1 MALRKV
7 CIKVATD
14 CEVIKIA
21 SREQMIEIL
30 DIVFIDE
37 HNVRHLIKMPTSL
50 VKSELV
56 SYPFNRFDVIKIDR
70 NLCVIS
76 VWKSPCSV
84 CRLLKNENVFM
95 VKVKASKPSIA
106 SYFFTCDEYTLKRIK
121 DVLKE
126 SKLEYH
132 MEVLSEHKEVLTPT
146 QEYVLL
152 LAFEM
157 GYFNY
162 PRKVTLKEL
171 SKALN
176 MSPSTLNEILRR
188 AIKNLIAYY
197 IDFSK
202 D

>member
-70 NLCVIS
+70 SLCIIS

-95 VKVKASKPSIA
+95 VKVKASKPS
-106 SYFFTCDEYTLKRIK
+106 
-121 DVLKE
+121 VLKE

>member
-1 MALRKV
+1 
-7 CIKVATD
+7 
-14 CEVIKIA
+14 
-21 SREQMIEIL
+21 
-30 DIVFIDE
+30 
-37 HNVRHLIKMPTSL
+37 
-50 VKSELV
+50 
-56 SYPFNRFDVIKIDR
+56 
-70 NLCVIS
+70 
-76 VWKSPCSV
+76 
-84 CRLLKNENVFM
+84 M

>member
-70 NLCVIS
+70 SLCIIS

-84 CRLLKNENVFM
+84 CRLLKM
-95 VKVKASKPSIA
+95 KT
-106 SYFFTCDEYTLKRIK
+106 YLWLK
-121 DVLKE
+121 
-126 SKLEYH
+126 
-132 MEVLSEHKEVLTPT
+132 
-146 QEYVLL
+146 
-152 LAFEM
+152 
-157 GYFNY
+157 
-162 PRKVTLKEL
+162 
-171 SKALN
+171 
-176 MSPSTLNEILRR
+176 
-188 AIKNLIAYY
+188 
-197 IDFSK
+197 
-202 D
+202 

>member
-1 MALRKV
+1 
-7 CIKVATD
+7 
-14 CEVIKIA
+14 
-21 SREQMIEIL
+21 
-30 DIVFIDE
+30 
-37 HNVRHLIKMPTSL
+37 
-50 VKSELV
+50 
-56 SYPFNRFDVIKIDR
+56 
-70 NLCVIS
+70 
-76 VWKSPCSV
+76 
-84 CRLLKNENVFM
+84 
-95 VKVKASKPSIA
+95 
-106 SYFFTCDEYTLKRIK
+106 
-121 DVLKE
+121 
-126 SKLEYH
+126 